1 MLMAF
6 STMHSSTSAVSTYT
20 RYYVLTWFYKRL
32 FTYFKGELGYLCML
46 GVMSLEMTRL
56 KVIISTRRFL
66 ICHIKY
72 T

>member
-6 STMHSSTSAVSTYT
+6 STMHSSSAVSTYT
-20 RYYVLTWFYKRL
+20 RYYVLTWFYKSL
-32 FTYFKGELGYLCML
+32 FTWYFKGELGYLCML
-46 GVMSLEMTRL
+46 SVMSLEMTRL